1 MNIARKWVNVTDH
14 LTVNE
19 LQNEKEENRKII
31 NNKYKAVQGKKEMK
45 NKKQKN
51 QNWRNKYKKGKN
63 ATLAT

>member
-31 NNKYKAVQGKKEMK
+31 NNKYKAVQGKKINE
-45 NKKQKN
+45 KQKVE
-51 QNWRNKYKKGKN
+51 KLELEK
-63 ATLAT
+63 

>member
-19 LQNEKEENRKII
+19 LQNEKEE